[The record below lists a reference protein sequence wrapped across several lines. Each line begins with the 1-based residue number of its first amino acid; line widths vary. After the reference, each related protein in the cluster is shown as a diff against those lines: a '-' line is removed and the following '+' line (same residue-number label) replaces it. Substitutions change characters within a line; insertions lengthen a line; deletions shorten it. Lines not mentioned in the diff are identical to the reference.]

1 MMKKINTTYLIAL
14 SALVFASCSESDGLS
29 SGIPLSKEKIAFAAT
44 LQDGWNGGTSAEAG
58 NSSRAGKPTFSG
70 LAMEQKVLTAN
81 EGLAKPLYLHPLETE
96 NTSVMN
102 AMPQTRGVMNESS
115 TVGSFGVS
123 AVYSKDGVN
132 YSPLFQN
139 EEATQNGSY
148 WFTSSNAT
156 WPLDGSVSFYAYA
169 PYNET
174 SLSLQGSDDF
184 VKNKTIRYTANTDFS
199 KQPDFIVAKS
209 ESNAFT
215 SSTANKAVGLSFSHA
230 LTAIT
235 FSISADMIPGKV
247 KSITV
252 SGVYGQGDY
261 DLSKASWASLANPSS
276 TYVIT
281 PNDASVNA
289 GESKALTDKN
299 SALMM
304 IPQHFGPKAN
314 ANANVSMVFND
325 GAKDKTVSFSL
336 NGTSWEAG
344 KHITYVLS
352 SSKITTLKMGDL
364 TYPSGWNSV
373 NDGATHK
380 IRKAYDPNTSAGL
393 FVVNEEKEKKVIE
406 ANVQLTYDGT
416 SWSLPAGS
424 KLKFSPQY
432 NYFVYYPYQKGGLPG
447 APAKDASNID
457 VTSAE
462 KFFANAIATWK
473 SNNIAADQST
483 LEKMNACDLQIGKA
497 SLDEDGCSVSFK
509 MEHAMGLAVLNRE
522 SKSVP
527 KHYILS
533 GYPSYTWDN
542 GTTTLIPSATLSNS
556 QKLYATTNTQGV
568 KVIPPSAA
576 STFSSTSTENDAWT
590 GDVNITAAANG
601 VGTGTAK
608 IKATKVDY
616 NYTMEVG
623 DIYYSDG
630 AMTHQNEDLASV
642 KTPIGIVG
650 YIGNDY
656 WTEKDFDIS
665 RKPVGGH
672 ALVMCL
678 KTIGSTGSTVDAQED
693 YKKNG
698 NNGAKVKAY
707 IGNRYAWCSSPSYNR
722 DEKDVENVDSKD
734 KIVKSKNLPYGSGY
748 TETNALITNW
758 GSAAAAVEA
767 AYQAKHYNTLPAPSS
782 KCTGWFLPT
791 AGQYYAVIKTL
802 GAPFSD
808 DWTGIWDGN
817 KSTYPDGG
825 FFRNMTT
832 GTKKNT
838 EDITNNINDKLKKV
852 GDSNYTEFFGSVN
865 TWAWTSSEFSSTRA
879 VGVDSGVDDSKGSGS
894 VRFNNGHGYKTYQ
907 DPVRPFLAF

>member
-1 MMKKINTTYLIAL
+1 MINRRNYKNICFLLAL
-14 SALVFASCSESDGLS
+14 TSISCSDSEGWMS
-29 SGIPLSKEKIAFAAT
+29 SIPLSNEKISFTAS
-44 LQDGWNGGTSAEAG
+44 LQEGWSGGQGSG
-58 NSSRAGKPTFSG
+58 DKSRAVKPDFPG
-70 LAMEQKVLTAN
+70 LAREQKVLTTDEAFS
-81 EGLAKPLYLHPLETE
+81 KPLYLHPIETV
-96 NTSVMN
+96 NKTLKN
-102 AMPQTRGVMNESS
+102 QGPTTRGTMNFDP
-115 TVGSFGVS
+115 VVNNFGVS
-123 AVYSKDGVN
+123 ANYISKKDGVER
-132 YSPLFQN
+132 SLFPN
-139 EEATQNGSY
+139 EEATLNGSY

-169 PYNET
+169 PNKDT
-174 SLSLQGSDDF
+174 SLSLQGSDD
-184 VKNKTIRYTANTDFS
+184 VMKNKTIRYTANTDFS
-199 KQPDFIVAKS
+199 KQPDLIVAKN
-209 ESNAFT
+209 ENNAFT
-215 SSTANKAVGLSFSHA
+215 SSTANKAVSLSFSHA

-261 DLSKASWASLANPSS
+261 DLSKGKWISWANPSS
-276 TYVIT
+276 TYDIKQLNV
-281 PNDASVNA
+281 SVNA

-304 IPQHFGPKAN
+304 IPQDLDAN
-314 ANANVSMVFND
+314 ANAKVSMVFND
-325 GAKDKTVSFSL
+325 GNKDNKDKTVSFSL
-336 NGTSWEAG
+336 NGTWDAG

-352 SSKITTLKMGDL
+352 SSKITTLKMGSL
-364 TYPSGWNSV
+364 AYPTGWNSV
-373 NDGATHK
+373 NTDAK
-380 IRKAYDPNTSAGL
+380 NQIRKAYASNTSAGL

-432 NYFVYYPYQKGGLPG
+432 NYFVYYPYQPDGLPG
-447 APAKDASNID
+447 APAKGTEATEENVASADN
-457 VTSAE
+457 
-462 KFFANAIATWK
+462 FFANAIAAWISHKIT
-473 SNNIAADQST
+473 ADQST
-483 LEKMNACDLQIGKA
+483 LEKMNDCDLQIGNA
-497 SLDEDGCSVSFK
+497 SLDEDGCKVNFA

-527 KHYILS
+527 KHYTLI

-542 GTTTLIPSATLSNS
+542 GTTTLIPSATLSNG

-568 KVIPPSAA
+568 KVIPPSVAFP
-576 STFSSTSTENDAWT
+576 FSSTSKENDAWS

-616 NYTMEVG
+616 TYTMRVG

-630 AMTHQNEDLASV
+630 AMTHQSEALAFG

-678 KTIGSTGSTVDAQED
+678 KTIGSTGKTS
-693 YKKNG
+693 
-698 NNGAKVKAY
+698 
-707 IGNRYAWCSSPSYNR
+707 IGTGYAWYSSNSDTGRKLYVNS
-722 DEKDVENVDSKD
+722 KNKIVDSKD
-734 KIVKSKNLPYGSGY
+734 QIYGSGY
-748 TETNALITNW
+748 TDTNYLINKW
-758 GSAAAAVEA
+758 GSNAAA
-767 AYQAKHYNTLPAPSS
+767 AYQAKNYSTLSAPTN
-782 KCTGWFLPT
+782 KCTGWFLPS
-791 AGQYYAVIKTL
+791 AGQYYAVMTNL

-817 KSTYPDGG
+817 TTTHPKLG
-825 FFRNMTT
+825 FFTNMYTVTT
-832 GTKKNT
+832 
-838 EDITNNINDKLKKV
+838 NINKMLKIV

-865 TWAWTSSEFSSTRA
+865 TWAWTSSEFSPTYA
-879 VGVDSGVDDSKGSGS
+879 VRIDSGVDDFDDSKGSGS
-894 VRFNNGHGYKTYQ
+894 VRFTYTYKAYQ
-907 DPVRPFLAF
+907 LPVRPFLAF